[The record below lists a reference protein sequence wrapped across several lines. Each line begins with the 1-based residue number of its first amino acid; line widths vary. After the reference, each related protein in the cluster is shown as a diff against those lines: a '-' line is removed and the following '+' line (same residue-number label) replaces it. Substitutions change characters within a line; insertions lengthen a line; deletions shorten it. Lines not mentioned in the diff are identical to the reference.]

1 MFVAAKRSPKG
12 ASAALLLRI
21 DQGFATPLLGI
32 ALALAYQATCRL
44 AEHRLVSSLSEK
56 EIDVFLNILISLCE
70 PVDIHFL
77 WKPQLRDPGDEMVLE
92 TAVNGRA
99 NAIDATMA

>member
-1 MFVAAKRSPKG
+1 VFVAAKRSPKG

-32 ALALAYQATCRL
+32 ALEYQATCRL
-44 AEHRLVSSLSEK
+44 AEHRLASSLSEK
-56 EIDVFLNILISLCE
+56 EIDVFLNTLISLCE

-77 WKPQLRDPGDEMVLE
+77 WRPQLRDPGDEMVLE